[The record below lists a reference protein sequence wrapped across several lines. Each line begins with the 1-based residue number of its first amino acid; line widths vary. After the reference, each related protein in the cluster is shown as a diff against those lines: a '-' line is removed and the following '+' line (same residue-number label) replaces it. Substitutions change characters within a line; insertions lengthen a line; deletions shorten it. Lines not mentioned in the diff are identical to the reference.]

1 MHMYTEKGATESFG
15 PGREEVPKEYRA
27 IGQPVMIP
35 GTMGTASYI
44 LHGTEKAMDET
55 FGSTAHGAGRKMS
68 RAGAKREYNGVEV
81 KNMLEAKGITIK
93 ANSMPVVA
101 EEAPGAY
108 KDVDEVVRTCH
119 EAGISLLVGKMLPIG
134 VAKG

>member
-1 MHMYTEKGATESFG
+1 
-15 PGREEVPKEYRA
+15 
-27 IGQPVMIP
+27 
-35 GTMGTASYI
+35 YI
-44 LHGTEKAMDET
+44 LHGTENAMDET

-68 RAGAKREYNGVEV
+68 RAGAKREYNGNEV
-81 KNMLEAKGITIK
+81 KQILEAKGITIK

-108 KDVDEVVRTCH
+108 KDVDQVVKTCH
-119 EAGISLLVGKMLPIG
+119 KAGISLLVGKMVPIG

>member
-1 MHMYTEKGATESFG
+1 
-15 PGREEVPKEYRA
+15 
-27 IGQPVMIP
+27 
-35 GTMGTASYI
+35 
-44 LHGTEKAMDET
+44 
-55 FGSTAHGAGRKMS
+55 
-68 RAGAKREYNGVEV
+68 
-81 KNMLEAKGITIK
+81 MLESKGITIK

-119 EAGISLLVGKMLPIG
+119 KAGISLLVGKMVPIG

>member
-1 MHMYTEKGATESFG
+1 
-15 PGREEVPKEYRA
+15 
-27 IGQPVMIP
+27 
-35 GTMGTASYI
+35 MGTASYI
-44 LHGTEKAMDET
+44 LHGTENAMDET

-68 RAGAKREYNGVEV
+68 RAGAKREYNGHEV
-81 KNMLEAKGITIK
+81 KKMLESKGITIK

-119 EAGISLLVGKMLPIG
+119 KSGISLLVGKMVPIG